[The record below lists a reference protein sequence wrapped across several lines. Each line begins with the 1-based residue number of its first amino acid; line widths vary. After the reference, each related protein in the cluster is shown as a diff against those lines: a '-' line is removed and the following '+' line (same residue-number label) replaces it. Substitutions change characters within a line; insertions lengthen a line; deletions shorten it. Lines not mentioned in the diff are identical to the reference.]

1 MREEASSCLSFFTF
15 LVSYS
20 FGDVITK
27 EWANSGS
34 STYQTA
40 NVTGN
45 LTNDIIAEM
54 SRLKGYKDGKIT
66 YYIDSDGLNKI
77 SEEYSKT
84 KKITRGT
91 EVVNGT
97 TNEADTNMFYRGFL
111 QEGYDTNGIYMG
123 KLNMAQNTSLLIRKI
138 KRRPI
143 R

>member
-1 MREEASSCLSFFTF
+1 MKKQVVACLFLLFS

-20 FGDVITK
+20 FGDIITK

-84 KKITRGT
+84 KKITRGC
-91 EVVNGT
+91 
-97 TNEADTNMFYRGFL
+97 
-111 QEGYDTNGIYMG
+111 
-123 KLNMAQNTSLLIRKI
+123 
-138 KRRPI
+138 
-143 R
+143 

>member
-1 MREEASSCLSFFTF
+1 MYNNFYIKKELDVKKQVVACLFLLFS
-15 LVSYS
+15 LVSCS
-20 FGDVITK
+20 FGDIITK

-111 QEGYDTNGIYMG
+111 QEGYDTNGIYM
-123 KLNMAQNTSLLIRKI
+123 
-138 KRRPI
+138 
-143 R
+143 